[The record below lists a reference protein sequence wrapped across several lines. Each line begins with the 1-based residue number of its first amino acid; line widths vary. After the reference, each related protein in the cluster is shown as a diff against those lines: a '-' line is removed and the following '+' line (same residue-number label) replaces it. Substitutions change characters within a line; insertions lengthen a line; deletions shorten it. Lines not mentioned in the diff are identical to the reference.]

1 MAHTIFKIYGAKN
14 WWSHRSEKYPILC
27 RSWNLFLCSRDLIS
41 VATGQCRLIHNIL
54 AFYEDIIWTSLP
66 ALFVAIYANTLS
78 LSNFNF
84 MFDPIWLIF
93 LNIRHRSLSY
103 HSMTKLPH
111 ERGASRGKTQVI
123 EKFSTHSVCNCIYKY
138 LNFLEMEKYL
148 FYFP

>member
-1 MAHTIFKIYGAKN
+1 MKPSKREISN
-14 WWSHRSEKYPILC
+14 SLPIMK
-27 RSWNLFLCSRDLIS
+27 FIS
-41 VATGQCRLIHNIL
+41 LLERPYFCGQCRLIHNIL

-66 ALFVAIYANTLS
+66 ALFMAIYANTLS

-84 MFDPIWLIF
+84 LFDPILLIF
-93 LNIRHRSLSY
+93 LNIRHRSLSH